1 MTSIETI
8 HFDATRHR
16 LNIALAWAA
25 HSTDPAVQQHRADV
39 DAVLGLLD
47 DARAA
52 RDLWSV
58 AARGAETKLDV
69 LRQAVATLADELLDE
84 GNPFFADRVR
94 QLLDVAPDDD
104 LRAARAATAAA
115 DELERQAQVI
125 RRRVAYHGLG
135 PHGACRK
142 CEAWLE
148 VAAQLEARAAELRKE
163 ASR

>member
-25 HSTDPAVQQHRADV
+25 HSTDPTVQQHRADV
-39 DAVLGLLD
+39 DATLGLLD

-52 RDLWSV
+52 RDLWCVV
-58 AARGAETKLDV
+58 AKGAESQRDA
-69 LRQAVATLADELLDE
+69 LRDAVANLADELLDE
-84 GNPFFADRVR
+84 RNPFFADRVR
-94 QLLDVAPDDD
+94 QLLDVAPADD
-104 LRAARAATAAA
+104 LRAARGATPAA
-115 DELERQAQVI
+115 DELERQAQLI

-148 VAAQLEARAAELRKE
+148 VAAQMEARAAELRKE
-163 ASR
+163 AGR